1 MNRRLGEQQLKSGYF
16 HSRFIGLCEG
26 NYQGIEGSEDYL
38 CRVEPGKYLLH
49 SYELPSLTC
58 LYVSSHSSLVACHPR
73 TNECHFTLQ
82 ALDEARSIAR
92 RPMAQSL
99 KDEREEIVV
108 RCYLAKGDADRA
120 VAETA
125 GHANPGKLVQVR
137 VLRVEVLHVCQ
148 RMNGFLHHKCVPCL

>member
-1 MNRRLGEQQLKSGYF
+1 MSCPPSHCVLFLLA
-16 HSRFIGLCEG
+16 HH
-26 NYQGIEGSEDYL
+26 
-38 CRVEPGKYLLH
+38 LLH
-49 SYELPSLTC
+49 VILTQ
-58 LYVSSHSSLVACHPR
+58 
-73 TNECHFTLQ
+73 TNECRFTLQ

-125 GHANPGKLVQVR
+125 GHANPGTFSFGSSASVSVVKARCCTDWLSEEESDLHRKSFVW
-137 VLRVEVLHVCQ
+137 VERWRKSVI
-148 RMNGFLHHKCVPCL
+148 